1 MAIYPLAFN
10 LKWLLNTNVSDPV
23 CEQTQEDTFHFIK
36 LWLNSVGQNSGGATV
51 VLIGTHKD
59 QVVGGD
65 DLKKSNKELAST
77 SDVIARAHKLVGK
90 CISELSDYTRK
101 KLRLHMP
108 PQPGQLYTISFLLYS
123 TANFQKLYGCV
134 L

>member
-1 MAIYPLAFN
+1 MFHGLHRICLGAGGMAIYPLAFN
-10 LKWLLNTNVSDPV
+10 LKWLLNMNVSDPV

-59 QVVGGD
+59 QVVGVD
-65 DLKKSNKELAST
+65 DLKKSNTELAST
-77 SDVIARAHKLVGK
+77 SDVIASAHKLIGE

-108 PQPGQLYTISFLLYS
+108 PQPGQLYMIRF
-123 TANFQKLYGCV
+123 
-134 L
+134 